1 MSRTKIRAEQVVEDT
16 LEDKDG
22 NTKVS
27 VETSANE
34 DKIRFSTA
42 GAERMIITNDG
53 KVGIGTSSPGYA
65 LDIDGD
71 IRIRGND
78 IRDNSGD
85 KVIEMDGSG
94 FIKFTQGIKYARGV
108 LVSSASSP
116 AASGG
121 NPDGGWIKF
130 ATFDCPGTS
139 NIDTAASSFMIT
151 IAGQESSNNRAL
163 DGTFMVHAKFT
174 VNTDGVGTDGGDV
187 SNAYYEPEGTYIYC
201 EPLNAD
207 RLSAAGVNAF
217 DPSTGLI
224 MIFTNTDSTPVV
236 DLYIRACAKS
246 KRCFATHLGGTGQ
259 VDTFDTD
266 IGWTIN
272 TGQSWSATEPV
283 APGGSIKL
291 TGTYASKVF
300 SNVQTVGD
308 LLVGGTITTTNDI
321 SFQDNGGTFPTN
333 AAGFFWDLNND
344 EARIYAKQPASDQID
359 LVFKLSDNNADVDRF
374 VWWIDDYRGLSY
386 DRFPLV
392 MHGSEALFHMEQSGE
407 GVPDTAS
414 AKVKINN
421 SGHIAM
427 KVTTDP
433 GTSSNYAHLYAKDDG
448 GSAEVYVK
456 DEAGNVTKISPH
468 NDAGEWE
475 YFSRNTMTG
484 RVVKINMEKMV
495 RKLEEI
501 TGESFME
508 EYFEN

>member
-1 MSRTKIRAEQVVEDT
+1 MSRTKIKASQVVEDT

-42 GAERMIITNDG
+42 GTERMIITNDG
-53 KVGIGTSSPGYA
+53 KVGIGDNITPGYK
-65 LDIDGD
+65 LDVDGD
-71 IRIRGND
+71 IKIRGGD
-78 IRDNSGD
+78 IRDNSGG

-94 FIKFTQGIKYARGV
+94 YVKFTNGVKYAKGV

-116 AASGG
+116 SGT
-121 NPDGGWIKF
+121 PDGGWIKF
-130 ATFDCPGTS
+130 ATFNCPGS
-139 NIDTAASSFMIT
+139 SSLDTAASSFLIT
-151 IAGQESSNNRAL
+151 LAGMESSNNRAL
-163 DGTFMVHAKFT
+163 DGTFLVHAKFT
-174 VNTDGVGTDGGDV
+174 VNTDGTGTDGGDV

-207 RLSAAGVNAF
+207 RLAPAGADDFNPAS
-217 DPSTGLI
+217 DLI
-224 MIFTNTDSTPVV
+224 MIAENDNSTPVV
-236 DLYIRACAKS
+236 DLYIRSRAKT

-259 VDTFDTD
+259 IDTHDTD
-266 IGWTIN
+266 IGFTIN
-272 TGQSWSATEPV
+272 TGQSWVTSEPAAPSGSAK
-283 APGGSIKL
+283 I
-291 TGTYASKVF
+291 TGTYSSKIF
-300 SNVQTVGD
+300 SNVQATGN
-308 LLVGGTITTTNDI
+308 LLVGGTITTTNNI

-359 LVFKLSDNNADVDRF
+359 LVFKLSDNNNNVDRF
-374 VWWIDDYRGLSY
+374 VWWVDDYRGSSH

-392 MHGSEALFHMEQSGE
+392 MHGSEALFHMEQGGE

-427 KVTTDP
+427 KATTDP
-433 GTSSNYAHLYAKDDG
+433 GTSSNYAHVYAKDDG

-468 NDAGEWE
+468 NDVGEWE
-475 YFSRNTMTG
+475 YFSKNTVTG

-508 EYFEN
+508 EYFED